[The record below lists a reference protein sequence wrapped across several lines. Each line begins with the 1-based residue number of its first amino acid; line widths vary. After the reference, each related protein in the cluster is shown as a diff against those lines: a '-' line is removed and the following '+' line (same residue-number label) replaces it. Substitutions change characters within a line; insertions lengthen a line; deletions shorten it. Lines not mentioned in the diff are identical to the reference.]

1 MLWKS
6 YDLVGSGSAKNFRN
20 IVGVLAVHYPYMF
33 SEDPMRELADGQRV
47 RLFGGKGLGGV
58 TGLISLPKTLQ
69 QKYHRRLGEPLGSS
83 QKRRSTATGSGRT
96 VPRKRRVIYGVDS
109 RKFFATGNV
118 EALLAALRAQGVE
131 SDSARREAVFAA
143 HRCALQQ
150 ILLSDE
156 REKVRS
162 FWKDLLHCQEQ
173 FAWLTQRR
181 VADTIREQAAKHFGI
196 LGRIL
201 KVHLPLPYLK
211 VWYICLSRVS
221 KYCTYASADP

>member
-1 MLWKS
+1 
-6 YDLVGSGSAKNFRN
+6 
-20 IVGVLAVHYPYMF
+20 MF

-69 QKYHRRLGEPLGSS
+69 QKYHRRLSEPLGSA
-83 QKRRSTATGSGRT
+83 QKRRSTTAAGAGSGRT